1 MQEQANTTSLKQL
14 VQGMQVENIALVEGT
29 VINTTPLLI
38 KLMNDKLE
46 IDSDIITVP
55 YNLSDFDVQCD
66 MVAEGYHIKNG
77 TITIHNGL
85 KKGDSVI
92 LLSYNRGK
100 QYYVLDRVV

>member
-1 MQEQANTTSLKQL
+1 MQDQANTTSLKQL

-29 VINTTPLLI
+29 VINTTSLSI
-38 KLMNDKLE
+38 KLTNDKLE

-55 YNLSDFDVQCD
+55 YNLSDFNVQCD
-66 MVAEGYHIKNG
+66 IVAEGYNIKDG

-92 LLSYNRGK
+92 LLSYNGGK
-100 QYYVLDRVV
+100 QYYILDRVV